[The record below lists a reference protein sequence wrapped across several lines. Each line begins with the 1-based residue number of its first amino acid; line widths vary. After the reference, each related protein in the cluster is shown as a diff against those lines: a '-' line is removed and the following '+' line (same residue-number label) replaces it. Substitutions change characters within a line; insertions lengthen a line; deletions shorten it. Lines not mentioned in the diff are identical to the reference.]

1 MCAECPFPNNRMD
14 PSGCK
19 IFHPP
24 LAQVIM
30 VYYHPRHGH
39 QTMALP
45 RDRMPGIRGKT
56 LASFITETSQCI
68 YVYLAHP
75 LRVTARPL
83 RGIVSCSR
91 SLCLMHLFVLVS
103 CPLPI
108 ETTLFICHFNC
119 PIFNVFC
126 CVGHC
131 IISLCCPLSMTSRTC
146 FCSHDSRYIDSIL
159 HKPSGLHSFS
169 GGGNT

>member
-1 MCAECPFPNNRMD
+1 M
-14 PSGCK
+14 
-19 IFHPP
+19 
-24 LAQVIM
+24 
-30 VYYHPRHGH
+30 
-39 QTMALP
+39 LP
-45 RDRMPGIRGKT
+45 
-56 LASFITETSQCI
+56 
-68 YVYLAHP
+68 AHP

-131 IISLCCPLSMTSRTC
+131 IISLRCPLSMTSRTC

-159 HKPSGLHSFS
+159 HKPSGSSIHPVVVTHDEKQIQQRNKTNPRAQVRFALYEASTRLIVRLS
-169 GGGNT
+169 RSPITLTKPSASIALMTSLNSLAST